1 MRKLKRLSILM
12 LSVLMMLS
20 MSGCSKKDPA
30 EEQKKFDEFINR
42 QFVSAMESDYTTA
55 HVFLQNPEK
64 FDVDTSKIEVN
75 LGARIDMESIQ
86 KDVEEQETIWKE
98 FKDFDYDCLTEEQ
111 KDTYDIYE
119 YQNKI
124 IHESNDGKY
133 DYYAQLF
140 ESMTGIHYQL
150 PTLLADWD
158 LRNEQD
164 VKDLI
169 LLVKDVE
176 PYLSGAISYT
186 KTQAE
191 KGLLMV
197 DIDSVKKYCD
207 GIIEKGETSAV
218 LASMNE
224 NIDAL
229 NLSKEAADTYKE
241 QLKEAFTSSFLPAY
255 KNISNLMSELKK
267 GTNNEEGYA
276 KFEHGKAYYEL
287 LLQANIGSEKSV
299 EAIKTML
306 QSDIKDRIQKFQK
319 LVYSNPTVFKTLMS
333 NTMPTTSYKSYSE
346 ILDDISSKF
355 TDDFPK
361 VSSLK
366 YHIKDINEEI
376 ASDSGVA
383 AYFNIPALDGDG
395 IKQLRVNPST
405 GDINEITTYHT
416 VAHEG
421 FPGHM
426 YQYGYMY
433 DNLSSPYRKTLANS
447 NAYTE
452 GYAVYAQYY
461 AFKYLDDIDQDLLAA
476 IKENELL
483 TYDIMIL
490 ADIGIHYDGWSQK
503 DFSNFLS
510 EQGFS
515 GLDEESLTTQYKQLQ
530 ANPAA
535 FEPYYVGYIE
545 IEALKDKAQEALGD
559 KFEDKAFHEALLKSG
574 NAPFKVV
581 ERNIDAYIKT
591 NK

>member
-1 MRKLKRLSILM
+1 MKKLKKLSILM
-12 LSVLMMLS
+12 LGALLMLP
-20 MSGCSKKDPA
+20 MSGCSKTDPA
-30 EEQKKFDEFINR
+30 EEQKKFDEFINQ

-55 HVFLQNPEK
+55 HIFLEHPED
-64 FDVDTSKIEVN
+64 FGVDTSKIKVN
-75 LGARIDMESIQ
+75 LGARIDMDSLKEDAKEQ
-86 KDVEEQETIWKE
+86 KTIWKQ
-98 FKDFDYDCLTEEQ
+98 FKDFDYDSLTDEQ
-111 KDTYDIYE
+111 KDTYDIYA
-119 YQNKI
+119 YQNQI
-124 IHESNDGKY
+124 AYEASDEKY
-133 DYYAQLF
+133 DYYTQLF

-158 LRNEQD
+158 LRSEQD

-169 LLVKDVE
+169 SLVKDVE
-176 PYLSGAISYT
+176 PYMSGAISYT

-218 LASMNE
+218 LTSMNE

-229 NLSKEAADTYKE
+229 KLGKEAADTYKE

-255 KNISNLMSELKK
+255 KNISNLMIELKK

-276 KFEHGKAYYEL
+276 KFKDGKAYYEL
-287 LLQANIGSEKSV
+287 LLQQSIGSDKSV
-299 EAIKTML
+299 EEVKAML
-306 QSDIKDRIQKFQK
+306 KKDIDKRMQNFQK
-319 LVYSNPTVFKTLMS
+319 LMYSNPTILKTLMS
-333 NTMPTTSYKSYSE
+333 NTLPTTSYKSYSE

-355 TDDFPK
+355 TNDFPE

-433 DNLSSPYRKTLANS
+433 DTQTSPYRKTLAS
-447 NAYTE
+447 SSAYTE

-461 AFKYLDDIDQDLLAA
+461 AFKYLDDIDQKLLSA

-510 EQGFS
+510 EQGLS

-545 IEALKDKAQEALGD
+545 IETLKEKAQEALGD

-581 ERNIDAYIKT
+581 ERNIDAYIKA